1 MVASDDEGISRS
13 EDAKDATKPGHSMV
27 IGAVV
32 RNGSGTDVG
41 PYLIK
46 GPVVDGEPG
55 IDDSAMV
62 GVVELKR
69 GWLSREQ
76 EIRRRGGPCSPGC
89 DTGVR
94 QRPFLDLHVGRHGRR
109 WLGASSG
116 FGRGRA

>member
-13 EDAKDATKPGHSMV
+13 EDAKDATKPGYSMV

-46 GPVVDGEPG
+46 GPVVDGEPR

-69 GWLSREQ
+69 GGFRASR
-76 EIRRRGGPCSPGC
+76 R
-89 DTGVR
+89 
-94 QRPFLDLHVGRHGRR
+94 FVGAVAHAVQDATR
-109 WLGASSG
+109 AS
-116 FGRGRA
+116 GRGLSLTCMWAAMEGVG